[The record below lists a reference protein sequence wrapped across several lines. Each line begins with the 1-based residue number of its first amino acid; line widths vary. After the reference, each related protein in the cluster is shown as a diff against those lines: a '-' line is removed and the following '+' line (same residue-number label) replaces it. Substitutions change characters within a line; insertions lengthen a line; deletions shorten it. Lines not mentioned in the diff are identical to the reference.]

1 MPCGRRIG
9 PKIRRTPSRPHLKA
23 PVTTATL
30 QKTSAVDTAQAPIL
44 RIEDLVVEFRQQEK
58 VVRAANHVSIAIRR
72 GETLG
77 IVGES
82 GSGKSVLCR
91 SILRLLPS
99 PPAFVRA
106 GRITFNGRDLLKLS
120 DAEMEQVRGTDIA
133 MIFQNPMNALNPVWP
148 IGDQISEGE
157 RVHRNISSRAAR
169 DRAIALLKRVGI
181 PSPELRVDEYPHQW
195 SGGMLQR
202 AVIAMAIAGG
212 PKLILADEPTT
223 ALDVTIQDQIL
234 ALLMD
239 LQEATGTTLVLVSH
253 DMAVVAETCDRVA
266 VMYAGRIMELA
277 PTTEIFSSPRHPYTL
292 GLLRSIPRIDGKDQ
306 RLEPISGQPPNLS
319 SLPPGCPFMPRCRFA
334 SPECGEVEI
343 ALREVT
349 PGHFSACIKAERDL
363 RECVLMR
370 NARPTAALGSR
381 SCRGVSARP
390 LICRCP
396 VT

>member
-1 MPCGRRIG
+1 VPCGRRIG

-58 VVRAANHVSIAIRR
+58 VIRAANHVSIAIRR

-120 DAEMEQVRGTDIA
+120 DAEMEQVRGTEIA

-239 LQEATGTTLVLVSH
+239 LQEATGTTLVVISH

-277 PTTEIFSSPRHPYTL
+277 PTTDIFSSPRHPYTL

-306 RLEPISGQPPNLS
+306 RLEPIFGQPPNLS
-319 SLPPGCPFMPRCRFA
+319 SLPPGCPFMPRCRSA
-334 SPECGEVEI
+334 SPECRQVEI

-349 PGHFSACIKAERDL
+349 PGHFSACI
-363 RECVLMR
+363 
-370 NARPTAALGSR
+370 RPNDISGS
-381 SCRGVSARP
+381 AY
-390 LICRCP
+390 
-396 VT
+396 

>member
-1 MPCGRRIG
+1 M
-9 PKIRRTPSRPHLKA
+9 
-23 PVTTATL
+23 TTATI
-30 QKTSAVDTAQAPIL
+30 QKTPAVDTGPVPIL
-44 RIEDLVVEFRQQEK
+44 KIEDMVVEFRQQKK
-58 VVRAANHVSIAIRR
+58 VVRAANHVSITIRR
-72 GETLG
+72 GETMG

-120 DAEMEQVRGTDIA
+120 DAEMEQVRGSEIA

-234 ALLMD
+234 ALLME
-239 LQEATGTTLVLVSH
+239 LQGATGTTLILVSH

-277 PTTEIFSSPRHPYTL
+277 PTTEIFSSPRHPYTI

-319 SLPPGCPFMPRCRFA
+319 SLPSGCPFMPRCRFA

-349 PGHFSACIKAERDL
+349 FGHFSACIKADEISG
-363 RECVLMR
+363 
-370 NARPTAALGSR
+370 NA
-381 SCRGVSARP
+381 C
-390 LICRCP
+390 
-396 VT
+396 